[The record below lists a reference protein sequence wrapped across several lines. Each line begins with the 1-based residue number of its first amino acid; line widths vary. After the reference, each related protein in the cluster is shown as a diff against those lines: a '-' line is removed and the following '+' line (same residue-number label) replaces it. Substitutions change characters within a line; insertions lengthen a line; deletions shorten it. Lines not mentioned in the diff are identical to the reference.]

1 MAIQKPEALE
11 QHLNQLEFLQL
22 TYIGGSDYKYG
33 VDANGND
40 VLIRLKREK
49 AKLSVQGRS
58 DDYGDR
64 KKFSVYKPYY
74 RTIVDKIAGYIVGEP
89 VTRDASIPPEAY
101 VPDVMKDVVN
111 YGLPLGEYW
120 VGVDAPQ
127 IDTPP
132 VSKLQQ
138 MEMATTPYFTMV
150 SPLNVIDYE
159 YDENGELLRFA
170 YSENYSKKPSMFEKE
185 VIYVQYWEWTQAEV
199 RVYEAQE
206 GQQPDE
212 TPKEIYPNPFGVVP
226 FAHFNP
232 SIPVD
237 DMAEIAK
244 HLYNLGSLYDEEIV
258 KAVFSAW
265 LISGVH
271 QDEILQR
278 NPETGEVNGD
288 PKAGSMIFAGDQ
300 NTAVHP
306 ISGQPEVPQN
316 ILNAIY
322 TDIDELYR
330 LVGLQ
335 NTYKNQVE
343 SGEAKRLDFQNLNA
357 LLVSISNEAQRV
369 ENYLLPLV
377 GDFEKSHYPQKFDV
391 RTFEDDLLEYL
402 DEMKI
407 QYLPTSYR
415 KKRAADMINKRN
427 QDQDNAKYI
436 RDIDEA
442 PLLDKEALAGYLM
455 IENNLKDDKK
465 AEIIGV
471 GKANYKPDEIIPV
484 DLTGDVFDG

>member
-1 MAIQKPEALE
+1 
-11 QHLNQLEFLQL
+11 
-22 TYIGGSDYKYG
+22 
-33 VDANGND
+33 
-40 VLIRLKREK
+40 
-49 AKLSVQGRS
+49 
-58 DDYGDR
+58 
-64 KKFSVYKPYY
+64 
-74 RTIVDKIAGYIVGEP
+74 
-89 VTRDASIPPEAY
+89 
-101 VPDVMKDVVN
+101 
-111 YGLPLGEYW
+111 
-120 VGVDAPQ
+120 
-127 IDTPP
+127 
-132 VSKLQQ
+132 
-138 MEMATTPYFTMV
+138 
-150 SPLNVIDYE
+150 
-159 YDENGELLRFA
+159 
-170 YSENYSKKPSMFEKE
+170 
-185 VIYVQYWEWTQAEV
+185 
-199 RVYEAQE
+199 
-206 GQQPDE
+206 
-212 TPKEIYPNPFGVVP
+212 
-226 FAHFNP
+226 
-232 SIPVD
+232 
-237 DMAEIAK
+237 
-244 HLYNLGSLYDEEIV
+244 
-258 KAVFSAW
+258 
-265 LISGVH
+265 
-271 QDEILQR
+271 
-278 NPETGEVNGD
+278 
-288 PKAGSMIFAGDQ
+288 
-300 NTAVHP
+300 
-306 ISGQPEVPQN
+306 VPQN